1 MIYQVDGTVVNQIYL
16 GVKEPGFYVT
26 PEDAAFWNARDAD
39 GDLLSS
45 GIYFYRLESSEGNQ
59 VKQMVL
65 LK

>member
-1 MIYQVDGTVVNQIYL
+1 MITQIYL
-16 GVKEPGFYVT
+16 GIREPGFYVT
-26 PEDAAFWNARDAD
+26 PGGAAFWNGRDAN

-45 GIYFYRLESSEGNQ
+45 GIYFYRLEVNNRSQ

>member
-1 MIYQVDGTVVNQIYL
+1 MISQADGAVVNQIYL
-16 GVKEPGFYVT
+16 GVREPGFYVT
-26 PEDAAFWNARDAD
+26 PGDAAFWNAINAD

-45 GIYFYRLESSEGNQ
+45 GIYFYRLESSEGDQ